1 MASVSFEDRTDAGA
15 RLGELLEAREI
26 TADLVLAIPRGG
38 LPVGRAVADALLAP
52 LDVIV
57 ARKIGAPENPELAI
71 GSVGSDGSIW
81 RNEDLIARLDVSEN
95 YIEETATH
103 EERAAREKRSRYRGP
118 RDALDLTDKTTLLI
132 DDGIATGAT
141 AIACVRQARI
151 AGAGRVIVAVPV
163 APPAVVSDLY
173 EVADDVIALETPAN
187 FGAVGRFYRSFEQV
201 SDDEAMTYLDG

>member
-1 MASVSFEDRTDAGA
+1 MASVSFDDRADAGA

-38 LPVGRAVADALLAP
+38 LPIGRAVADALSAP

-81 RNEDLIARLDVSEN
+81 RNEDLIARLGVSEE
-95 YIEETATH
+95 YVEETATR
-103 EERAAREKRSRYRGP
+103 EKRAAREKRNRYRGP
-118 RDALDLTDKTTLLI
+118 RDAPDLADKTTLLV

-141 AIACVRQARI
+141 ATACVRQARV
-151 AGAGRVIVAVPV
+151 AGADRVVVAVPV
-163 APPAVVSDLY
+163 APPGAVSDLY
-173 EVADDVIALETPAN
+173 EVADEVITLETPAN

-201 SDDEAMTYLDG
+201 TDQEAMTYLDG